1 MTLSAKSIIPCYS
14 YNIQGKHLSGGNISS
29 MAWRRRGEA
38 GDRGYKLYYD
48 KLGRLTGAEFA
59 EEGLT
64 RVSRKYDERLGYDA
78 NGNPLSIRRSGLRQD
93 GTFGLIDDLALSY
106 DGNQLSS
113 VEEKAAPV
121 LPAATLDLMRGS
133 SDFAYNDNGA
143 LTMDGTRGITSI
155 AYDDNGS
162 PAGIQ
167 FANGSATD
175 YVYTATGQKLRT
187 IYHTAMPSVQVGSG
201 GDFGSASRP
210 CLSADSIDYLF
221 GGTVLCRN
229 GRVSQILFDGGYVE
243 VGYGSPRAGAGSLE
257 TLIVTTRRTTPNG
270 PAALQ
275 PGGATDTLTLAF
287 KYFNKDHLGNIREV
301 IGEDG
306 SVEQATDYY
315 PFGLP
320 MSDLS
325 RNSGLQRFK
334 YNGKEFDQMHGL
346 NTYDYGARQY
356 NPVLARWD
364 RMDPLCGLFQNV
376 SAFAYCHDNPV
387 NFIDFKGLFDSQDE
401 AIGYAYN
408 HYTGLSNVHYA
419 FDKDEWFVSFGENG
433 MGYSHGGTLER
444 RFQEKISERGWW
456 KTTSNGN
463 TYVGTGLG
471 FSGWVMEKPLARSNA
486 YAFRD
491 GTGQYVNTAKPTFR
505 FRNMDVDF
513 NLKNANKIA
522 KGIKFLGAASGLAS
536 GFMTAVEISQDQK
549 NIIGEGGLD
558 LIMIG
563 VGFIPG
569 YGWAISSAYFL
580 GKIALEY
587 NDMDFWN
594 KPQE

>member
-1 MTLSAKSIIPCYS
+1 
-14 YNIQGKHLSGGNISS
+14 
-29 MAWRRRGEA
+29 
-38 GDRGYKLYYD
+38 
-48 KLGRLTGAEFA
+48 
-59 EEGLT
+59 
-64 RVSRKYDERLGYDA
+64 
-78 NGNPLSIRRSGLRQD
+78 
-93 GTFGLIDDLALSY
+93 
-106 DGNQLSS
+106 
-113 VEEKAAPV
+113 
-121 LPAATLDLMRGS
+121 
-133 SDFAYNDNGA
+133 
-143 LTMDGTRGITSI
+143 
-155 AYDDNGS
+155 
-162 PAGIQ
+162 
-167 FANGSATD
+167 
-175 YVYTATGQKLRT
+175 
-187 IYHTAMPSVQVGSG
+187 MPSVQVGSG

-257 TLIVTTRRTTPNG
+257 TLIFTNRRTTPNG

-306 SVEQATDYY
+306 TVEQVTDYY

-334 YNGKEFDQMHGL
+334 YNGKEFDEMHGL

-456 KTTSNGN
+456 KTVSNGN

-522 KGIKFLGAASGLAS
+522 KAVKSLGAASGILS
-536 GFMTAVEISQDQK
+536 LSMTGIEIYEGQK

-558 LIMIG
+558 LIMTS
-563 VGFIPG
+563 VGFIPT
-569 YGWAISSAYFL
+569 YGWVISSVYFL
-580 GKIALEY
+580 GKIALEE
-587 NDMDFWN
+587 NDLDFWN
-594 KPQE
+594 EY